1 MTPGISGG
9 GTTKVLLLS
18 ESHEDQS
25 HFLLERLIRRAG
37 FQKDHFY
44 FGQATNPDV
53 LHEAARLGVKV
64 VMPLGERALRFATG
78 EPGIGRWRGR
88 VITSAT
94 GMFTL
99 PTFRPSRLF
108 YRRVPKGAP
117 PDPETLRNP
126 PRYQKSFLRDLHYG
140 VYVAKN
146 GFERQP
152 VKYLLDPSA
161 EEFWLWVKGFAEA
174 ATRNPELLL
183 SYDIETPY
191 KQEVVEEDELE
202 ESEAAS
208 DLNTHILRISFSYET
223 HTGVTIPY
231 LPQYHEAIG
240 ALLSHPCGKVGW
252 NCPLASERVLTA
264 DLRWIPA
271 GELCVGDRL
280 VGFDEEIPGHR
291 QRRKYRTSEVTHI
304 GRHTG
309 LAFRVTFSDGSSVS
323 VSAEHPWLTANTG
336 GNGANYRWTPTNE
349 LAIGARVPRF
359 FNPWK
364 TDTSYEAGWFAGMLD
379 GEGSLSRMNPH
390 KAVGRYNISVSQKE
404 GPTWDRL
411 CEVATQLGV
420 EHTTGNATK
429 NPDSKNR
436 HQRYLRVASADTAR
450 VLGTVRPHRLL
461 EKFSPECLG
470 AVQATSAAGRDVFV
484 TAIED
489 LGLQEI
495 VELSTSTHTYVLEG
509 FGAHNC
515 VYFDTPVLEANGY
528 RIEGPVFDGMD
539 AWHFLH
545 PQLDK
550 GLEAVTAD
558 ATDMLPW
565 KHLSDSNPEWYSA
578 TDADAAL
585 RNVLYTHEKLKAQG
599 AWETY
604 LQSVVEVMTYMKEA
618 GQRGTPLD
626 ISKQQELIP
635 LLDAETERLEALIAA
650 EVPDELRPRKR
661 YKKTPDVEVLEGW
674 TDKRFSTRCGRVFV
688 PVKGKGTVKRCS
700 HCGEMDVTSAKH
712 FKSSIEKVEEVTKK
726 GKVKVKN
733 KRVPNPCKA
742 AGAVIEKVP
751 AEVQMWDELLPFNAN
766 SSSQLIAYMKH
777 FDHPVGKNKKDPE
790 VDAAD
795 AAHLQELVGR
805 FGDDFP
811 LYQLALDLHKVRKA
825 RTTYMPT
832 PDAAGMIHTTYTN
845 TPWTWR
851 FGSRALNLQNWGKRS
866 TNKWAKVARLQII
879 SRPGWVFVQA
889 DSSSAEAVIQGW
901 YMADLQYIEKASKGI
916 HTWLS
921 TMKLGWD
928 FNPETIEKVKA
939 EHSDLYAAMK
949 TTNYLINFGGS
960 PYALHMGNKK
970 MFPTKKSAE
979 KMFDT
984 IYALLPT
991 LEAYHYNIRTLAHK
1005 QGYLVSPWNVK
1016 FDFFDVFTYARGR
1029 GGEILYTASGRPKLK
1044 LGKDGKAVVAAF
1056 PQHSNGMFSR
1066 ENAVIIGRSEW
1077 RQYMPASFA
1086 VHDSYKLRV
1095 PKELEEK
1102 AVMFLADTLT
1112 RPIPQLGGLRLGC
1125 EVEVGEN
1132 WGEFHEQKN
1141 PQGMKKVHAVT
1152 IDKQTLTHFPNFK
1165 EDLRKVA
1172 A

>member
-9 GTTKVLLLS
+9 GATKVLLLS

-25 HFLLERLIRRAG
+25 HFLLDRLIRRAG

-44 FGQATNPDV
+44 FGQITNPDV

-78 EPGIGRWRGR
+78 EPGILRWRGR

-146 GFERQP
+146 GFERKP
-152 VKYLLDPSA
+152 VNYLLDPSA
-161 EEFWLWVKGFAEA
+161 EEFWQWVKGFAEA
-174 ATRNPELLL
+174 AARNPELLL

-240 ALLSHPCGKVGW
+240 ALLSHPCGKVVW
-252 NCPLASERVLTA
+252 N
-264 DLRWIPA
+264 
-271 GELCVGDRL
+271 
-280 VGFDEEIPGHR
+280 
-291 QRRKYRTSEVTHI
+291 
-304 GRHTG
+304 G
-309 LAFRVTFSDGSSVS
+309 L
-323 VSAEHPWLTANTG
+323 
-336 GNGANYRWTPTNE
+336 
-349 LAIGARVPRF
+349 
-359 FNPWK
+359 
-364 TDTSYEAGWFAGMLD
+364 
-379 GEGSLSRMNPH
+379 
-390 KAVGRYNISVSQKE
+390 
-404 GPTWDRL
+404 
-411 CEVATQLGV
+411 
-420 EHTTGNATK
+420 
-429 NPDSKNR
+429 
-436 HQRYLRVASADTAR
+436 
-450 VLGTVRPHRLL
+450 
-461 EKFSPECLG
+461 
-470 AVQATSAAGRDVFV
+470 
-484 TAIED
+484 
-489 LGLQEI
+489 
-495 VELSTSTHTYVLEG
+495 
-509 FGAHNC
+509 
-515 VYFDTPVLEANGY
+515 YFDNPVLEANGY

-626 ISKQQELIP
+626 VSKQQELIP

-688 PVKGKGTVKRCS
+688 PVSGKGTIKRCS
-700 HCGEMDVTSAKH
+700 HCGETDVTSAKH

-777 FDHPVGKNKKDPE
+777 FGHPVGKNKKDPE

-795 AAHLQELVGR
+795 AAHLQELVGM

-851 FGSRALNLQNWGKRS
+851 FGSRALNLQNWGKRNA
-866 TNKWAKVARLQII
+866 NKWAKVARLQII

-928 FNPETIEKVKA
+928 FTPETIEKVKA

-1077 RQYMPASFA
+1077 RPYMPASFA